1 MPLGYFITTSW
12 SVVYKSKI
20 VWLPNSMHGNKML
33 RCKFTRNRTGFLILT
48 WKGLPRDIRGCPRK
62 KVCESG
68 SLSIKTNGLCSLDNI
83 SLPRWGKFFF
93 RNTIFLHEYY
103 EVDSTTSSKQN
114 YFIYLYKDN
123 FYLLNIIKSG
133 VLKNHS
139 LRSLSMRIV

>member
-83 SLPRWGKFFF
+83 SLPRWVKFFF
-93 RNTIFLHEYY
+93 SETPYFFMNIMRWIQQHLQNKIISFTYIKTI
-103 EVDSTTSSKQN
+103 STCST
-114 YFIYLYKDN
+114 
-123 FYLLNIIKSG
+123 
-133 VLKNHS
+133 
-139 LRSLSMRIV
+139 

>member
-83 SLPRWGKFFF
+83 SLPRWVKFFF
-93 RNTIFLHEYY
+93 QKHHISSWILWGGFNNI
-103 EVDSTTSSKQN
+103 SKQN